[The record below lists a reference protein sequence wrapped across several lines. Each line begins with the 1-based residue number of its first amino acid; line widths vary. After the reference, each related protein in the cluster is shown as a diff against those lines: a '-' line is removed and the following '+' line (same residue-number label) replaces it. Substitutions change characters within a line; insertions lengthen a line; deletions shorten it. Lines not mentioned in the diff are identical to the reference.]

1 MQRRKKNRF
10 SIQEV
15 KDNKRLTQVKVLKVL
30 HRFAK
35 SWSIYVDL

>member
-1 MQRRKKNRF
+1 MQIKKTF

-15 KDNKRLTQVKVLKVL
+15 KDSKRLTQVKILKVL